1 MVSDPEI
8 TQLLRAWGEGD
19 DAALEELTPLIYD
32 ELHKLAMRVFSGERA
47 NHTLQPTAL
56 VNEAY
61 ENLVKIEVAWQDRAH
76 FFALSARMMRR
87 MLVNH
92 AAARN
97 AQKRGGGALSVTLN
111 DAVHGGSAGDPQIE
125 DLDEAL
131 NELAELDPRKAD
143 LIELQYFA
151 GLTFAEM
158 EVATGM
164 SSSTLDRHLRTA
176 RAWLKSRLSDTG

>member
-131 NELAELDPRKAD
+131 NDLAELDPRMAD

>member
-1 MVSDPEI
+1 MASDPEI

>member
-1 MVSDPEI
+1 MP
-8 TQLLRAWGEGD
+8 LGGEDGD

-61 ENLVKIEVAWQDRAH
+61 ENLVQIEVAWQDRAH